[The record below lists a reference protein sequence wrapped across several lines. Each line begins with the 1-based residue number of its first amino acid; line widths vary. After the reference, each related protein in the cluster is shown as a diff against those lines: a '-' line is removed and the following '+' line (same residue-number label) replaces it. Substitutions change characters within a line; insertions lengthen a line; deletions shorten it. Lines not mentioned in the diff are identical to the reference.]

1 MIVDIHLGRNAEHT
15 LSYELYDNDVTRLFY
30 KRLNEQENKVV
41 SRTQFYNFGETEES
55 VQAELMAVTERLQ
68 ELGIVQDA
76 SLETLNNLHENFPN
90 AHDESEG
97 EVRELLRMFNYHI
110 HHLEDIR
117 RKHYNG
123 SRFIFA
129 CEDAGIDIPTEA
141 LEMFTVRRRYGE
153 LYMHYPHVGKHL
165 LEVFADNDV
174 NVPEDHLICTNVMR
188 NTLCGWFGEDQFTTT
203 VEQENLMMTLFM
215 FYRQIM
221 HKVPYQ
227 WKDPKLAIGYLPLG
241 MLIDPEQ
248 DINIINDN
256 KYIHSWSCK

>member
-1 MIVDIHLGRNAEHT
+1 VIIDIHLGHNAEHT
-15 LSYELYDNDVTRLFY
+15 LSYELYDNDVARLFH
-30 KRLNEQENKVV
+30 KRLHDQENKVV

-76 SLETLNNLHENFPN
+76 SLQTLNNLHENFPN

-129 CEDAGIDIPTEA
+129 CEDAGTDIPAEA
-141 LEMFTVRRRYGE
+141 LDMFTVRRRYGE

-174 NVPEDHLICTNVMR
+174 NVPADHLICTNVMR
-188 NTLCGWFGEDQFTTT
+188 NTLCGWFGEDRFTTT
-203 VEQENLMMTLFM
+203 IEQENLMMSLFM

-221 HKVPYQ
+221 HKIPYQ

-241 MLIDPEQ
+241 MLIDLEQ

-256 KYIHSWSCK
+256 KYIHSWSCR

>member
-1 MIVDIHLGRNAEHT
+1 VIIDIHLGHNAEHT
-15 LSYELYDNDVTRLFY
+15 LSYELYDNDVARLFH
-30 KRLNEQENKVV
+30 KRLHEQENKVV

-76 SLETLNNLHENFPN
+76 SLQTLNNLHENFPN

-129 CEDAGIDIPTEA
+129 CEDAGTDIPAEA
-141 LEMFTVRRRYGE
+141 LDMFTVRRRYGE

-174 NVPEDHLICTNVMR
+174 NVPADHLICTNVMR
-188 NTLCGWFGEDQFTTT
+188 NTLCGWFGEDRFTTT
-203 VEQENLMMTLFM
+203 IEQENLMMSLFM

-221 HKVPYQ
+221 HKIPYQ

-241 MLIDPEQ
+241 MLIDLEQ

-256 KYIHSWSCK
+256 KYIHSWSCR

>member
-1 MIVDIHLGRNAEHT
+1 VIIDIHLGHNAEHT
-15 LSYELYDNDVTRLFY
+15 LSYELYDNDVARLFH
-30 KRLNEQENKVV
+30 KRLHEQENKVV
-41 SRTQFYNFGETEES
+41 IRTQFYNFGETEES

-76 SLETLNNLHENFPN
+76 SLQTLNNLHENFPN

-129 CEDAGIDIPTEA
+129 CEDAGTDIPAEA
-141 LEMFTVRRRYGE
+141 LDMFTVRRRYGE

-174 NVPEDHLICTNVMR
+174 NVPADHLICTNVMR
-188 NTLCGWFGEDQFTTT
+188 NTLCGWFGEDRFTTT
-203 VEQENLMMTLFM
+203 IEQENLMMSLFM

-221 HKVPYQ
+221 HKIPYQ

-241 MLIDPEQ
+241 MLIDLEQ

-256 KYIHSWSCK
+256 KYIHSWSCR

>member
-1 MIVDIHLGRNAEHT
+1 MIIDIHLGHNAEHT
-15 LSYELYDNDVTRLFY
+15 LSYELYDNDVARLFH
-30 KRLNEQENKVV
+30 KRLHEQENKVV

-76 SLETLNNLHENFPN
+76 SLQTLNNLHENFPN

-129 CEDAGIDIPTEA
+129 CKDAGTDIPAEA
-141 LEMFTVRRRYGE
+141 LDMFTVRRRYGE

-174 NVPEDHLICTNVMR
+174 NVPADHLICTNVMR
-188 NTLCGWFGEDQFTTT
+188 NTLCGWFGEDRFTTT
-203 VEQENLMMTLFM
+203 IEQENLMMSLFM

-221 HKVPYQ
+221 HKIPYQ

-241 MLIDPEQ
+241 MLIDLEQ

-256 KYIHSWSCK
+256 KYIHSWSCR